1 MRHIRTY
8 VALCLLLI
16 FGSYYA
22 GISMFAHTHIV
33 HGSSVVHSHLGGNA
47 DHNHSD
53 DQYAVIDLLSN
64 FQSEC
69 ADGFFSLESPFFTIS
84 DYHAEYAAPVI
95 LDRTMRIPVLRGPPQ
110 A

>member
-1 MRHIRTY
+1 MRHLRTY
-8 VALCLLLI
+8 LALSLLLI

-22 GISMFAHTHIV
+22 GISMFSHTHIA
-33 HGSSVVHSHLGGNA
+33 HGSSVVHSHLGGSA

-69 ADGFFSLESPFFTIS
+69 ADGFFCLESPFFILS
-84 DYHAEYAAPVI
+84 DFYTEYVEPVS
-95 LDRTMRIPVLRGPPQ
+95 LVR
-110 A
+110 